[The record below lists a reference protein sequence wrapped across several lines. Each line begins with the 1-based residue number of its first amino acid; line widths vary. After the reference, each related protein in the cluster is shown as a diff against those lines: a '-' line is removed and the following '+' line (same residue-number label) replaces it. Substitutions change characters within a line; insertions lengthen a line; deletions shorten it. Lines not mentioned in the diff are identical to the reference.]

1 MKWVFVPAIL
11 LTGLTAVAQ
20 PAAETMRPEVREV
33 LDFVGDV
40 LDGVDTYETPEAAAA
55 TPEPLTIDVR
65 ECVRRALAENAQ
77 VFSSEADV
85 AARMAQHGQ
94 AKSLRLPQLKGQAIY
109 RYIDG
114 MPIDVYSSGAL
125 SFLASS
131 IDIEAHKWQINAGFS
146 LEQVLYAGGRIQAG
160 IRASK
165 LLAESEAWKRE
176 AVLAE
181 LEYQAK
187 QAFYDALLTKA
198 LRMVAE
204 ESVATFE
211 RHLGDATQSRE
222 VGLISDFEVLRAK
235 TELGARNADLES
247 AKSAEK
253 IASVNLLRIL
263 SQPQDTPVVL
273 SGEMEW
279 APLTTPVDPL
289 IAEAMTQRAELLAL
303 AKGIDGA
310 REQVTLK
317 KAAYKPSA
325 TAQVGW
331 DQVAGGTTI
340 IPEGWSFGVGV
351 EWEIYTGGR
360 RKNEVAEANAQL
372 KSLEYQR
379 TDVEHL
385 VELDVRQA
393 FLRVQEAIAKIKSE
407 KGTVALGEE
416 GLRMAQLR
424 FQEGV
429 GTQTETLDAELVLTG
444 ARTQLVR
451 ALRDYAVAAAA
462 LDKAVGRSW
471 SDRPR
476 PDAPQACD

>member
-1 MKWVFVPAIL
+1 MKWVMTPIL
-11 LTGLTAVAQ
+11 LLTAWTVFAQ
-20 PAAETMRPEVREV
+20 PPAWTMDSEAMEV
-33 LDFVGDV
+33 LDIVGDV
-40 LDGVDTYETPEAAAA
+40 LDGVDAYQTPEAIAPAR
-55 TPEPLTIDVR
+55 EPLVIDVR

-85 AARMAQHGQ
+85 AARVAQHGQ
-94 AKSLRLPQLKGQAIY
+94 AKSLRLPQIKGQAVY
-109 RYIDG
+109 SYVDG
-114 MPIDVYSSGAL
+114 MPVDIYSGGAL

-131 IDIEAHKWQINAGFS
+131 VDIEAHKWQITAGFS

-160 IRASK
+160 IRASR
-165 LLAESEAWKRE
+165 LLAKSEAWKRE

-187 QAFYDALLTKA
+187 QAFYDALLAKA

-235 TELGARNADLES
+235 TELGARRAELES

-263 SQPQDTPVVL
+263 AQPQDTPVVL
-273 SGEMEW
+273 SGKMEW
-279 APLTTPVDPL
+279 SPIAGPVDP
-289 IAEAMTQRAELLAL
+289 IIDEAKAQRAELAAL
-303 AKGIDGA
+303 GTGIDAA
-310 REQVTLK
+310 REQVAIR

-325 TAQVGW
+325 AAQVGW

-340 IPEGWSFGVGV
+340 IPEGWTAGVGV
-351 EWEIYTGGR
+351 EWEIYAGGR

-379 TDVEHL
+379 ADVERL

-407 KGTVALGEE
+407 KGTVTLGEE

-424 FQEGV
+424 FQEGA

-462 LDKAVGRSW
+462 LDKAAGRSW
-471 SDRPR
+471 SGRPS
-476 PDAPQACD
+476 PDSPQACD

>member
-1 MKWVFVPAIL
+1 MKPVLATICLLATCAAFAQLPA
-11 LTGLTAVAQ
+11 G
-20 PAAETMRPEVREV
+20 TMNPEASEV
-33 LDFVGDV
+33 LDIVGDV
-40 LDGVDTYETPEAAAA
+40 LDGVETYQ
-55 TPEPLTIDVR
+55 TPEPAAPGREPLVIDVR

-94 AKSLRLPQLKGQAIY
+94 AKSLRLPQLKGQAVY
-109 RYIDG
+109 SYIDG
-114 MPIDVYSSGAL
+114 MPVDLYSGGAL

-131 IDIEAHKWQINAGFS
+131 VDIEAHKWQINAGFS

-187 QAFYDALLTKA
+187 QAFYDALLAKA

-235 TELGARNADLES
+235 TELGARSADLES

-263 SQPQDTPVVL
+263 AQPQDTPVAL
-273 SGEMEW
+273 GGKMEW

-289 IAEAMTQRAELLAL
+289 IDEAKAHRAELAAL
-303 AKGIDGA
+303 AKGIDAA

-325 TAQVGW
+325 AAQVGW
-331 DQVAGGTTI
+331 EQVAGGTTI
-340 IPEGWSFGVGV
+340 VPEGWTFGAGV
-351 EWEIYTGGR
+351 EWEIYTGSR

-372 KSLEYQR
+372 KSLEYQH
-379 TDVEHL
+379 TDVERL

-393 FLRVQEAIAKIKSE
+393 FLRVQEAIAKIRSE

-471 SDRPR
+471 SDHAR

>member
-1 MKWVFVPAIL
+1 MKWLLVPMMM
-11 LTGLTAVAQ
+11 LTGLAVFAQ
-20 PAAETMRPEVREV
+20 PPAETMRPEAREA

-40 LDGVDTYETPEAAAA
+40 LEGVETYQTPETGAPARE
-55 TPEPLTIDVR
+55 TLTIDVR
-65 ECVRRALAENAQ
+65 ECVRRALTENAQ

-85 AARMAQHGQ
+85 AARAAQHGQ
-94 AKSLRLPQLKGQAIY
+94 AKSLRLPQIKGQAIY
-109 RYIDG
+109 SYIDG
-114 MPIDVYSSGAL
+114 MPVDVYSGGAL

-131 IDIEAHKWQINAGFS
+131 IDIEAHKWQINAGFT

-187 QAFYDALLTKA
+187 QAFYDALLANA
-198 LRMVAE
+198 LRIVAE

-211 RHLGDATQSRE
+211 RHLGDAKQSRE
-222 VGLISDFEVLRAK
+222 VGLISDFEVLRAE
-235 TELGARNADLES
+235 TELGARRADLES

-253 IASVNLLRIL
+253 IACVNLLRIL
-263 SQPQDTPVVL
+263 AEPQDTPVVL
-273 SGEMEW
+273 SGKMEW
-279 APLTTPVDPL
+279 APLAAPVDPL
-289 IAEAMTQRAELLAL
+289 IEEAKSQRAELLAL
-303 AKGIDGA
+303 AKGIDAA

-325 TAQVGW
+325 AAQVGW
-331 DQVAGGTTI
+331 DRVAGGTTI
-340 IPEGWSFGVGV
+340 VPEGWTFGVGV

-379 TDVEHL
+379 TDIERL

-471 SDRPR
+471 SDRSR
-476 PDAPQACD
+476 PDAAQACD